1 MCPST
6 KPNCRANC
14 CDTNL
19 IRGISTCVCL
29 HFVPLRSAISGS
41 IILLHK
47 GSTQGGNAHTCLGYQ
62 VSVVISTYETWGGGG
77 GGGEGPWGFKFHLF
91 FWYKL
96 NWSLSLNCI
105 SIVNWSSEVPL
116 CKSRML
122 NEPFQDLQN
131 LGPYKDNSS
140 QVGCGIAL
148 LLNPCLPPDSSI
160 LDCKPKYKRLHQH

>member
-62 VSVVISTYETWGGGG
+62 VSVVISTWNLRRRRGRRRRALRFQV
-77 GGGEGPWGFKFHLF
+77 PSV